1 MSDDAEAQ
9 LLRLLRNYLQD
20 QFTEVRQDIARLEV
34 MVKRRQRAFVLFV
47 SALAVLYA
55 SIGVGI
61 VAVVMMYKLGYIH

>member
-34 MVKRRQRAFVLFV
+34 MVKRRPRAFVLFI
-47 SALAVLYA
+47 SMLTVLYA
-55 SIGVGI
+55 AIGVGI
-61 VAVVMMYKLGYIH
+61 VAIVIMYKLGYIH

>member
-1 MSDDAEAQ
+1 MSGDAEAQ

-20 QFTEVRQDIARLEV
+20 QFTEVRQDIVRLEV

-55 SIGVGI
+55 AIGVGI
-61 VAVVMMYKLGYIH
+61 VAIVMMYKLGYIH